1 MKGETLWIVVGV
13 GCLVVIVLG
22 FFGAIGGAIYMLR
35 TGDELSIPVP
45 PLPPPVATEPIAP
58 LPPPPA
64 PAPPALPAAPAPPPS
79 AIGAAAEPDARVVR
93 ATVTSASG
101 LADVTTGT
109 VCTVEVRQSDD
120 PELPCRAQI
129 DCGPRHLYG
138 GESLGFFACTLTVG
152 GARPDVQG
160 ADTLTTRQDT
170 DPAMSLDTIA
180 GTLSMRDDE
189 TGPLGAFTLTANVE
203 SVAYADAR

>member
-35 TGDELSIPVP
+35 TGDELNIPVP
-45 PLPPPVATEPIAP
+45 PMRPPVATEPIAP
-58 LPPPPA
+58 VPTAPAPSIPPA
-64 PAPPALPAAPAPPPS
+64 PSPPQP

-101 LADVTTGT
+101 LADVTMGT

-120 PELPCRAQI
+120 AELPCRAQI

-138 GESLGFFACTLTVG
+138 SESLGFFACTLTVG

-180 GTLSMRDDE
+180 GTLSMHDDE